1 MNKIDFINGQAPYI
15 NSDNLKTM
23 QDNAEL
29 KKYNLTLE
37 SELADN
43 SQLTVPANYR
53 VGTDCLQVYFERLL
67 NDKKRTLYRS
77 TEKQTA

>member
-1 MNKIDFINGQAPYI
+1 MDKVNYVNGQAPYI
-15 NSDNLKTM
+15 NQDNLNKM

-43 SQLTVPANYR
+43 SQITVPANYR

-67 NDKKRTLYRS
+67 IRERRTLYRS
-77 TEKQTA
+77 TEKQIQ

>member
-1 MNKIDFINGQAPYI
+1 MDKINFANGQAPYI
-15 NSDNLKTM
+15 NEDNLDKI

-43 SQLTVPANYR
+43 SQITVPAYYR

>member
-1 MNKIDFINGQAPYI
+1 MDKVNYVNGQAPYI
-15 NSDNLKTM
+15 NQDNLNKM

-43 SQLTVPANYR
+43 SQITVPANYR

-77 TEKQTA
+77 TERQTA

>member
-1 MNKIDFINGQAPYI
+1 MDKVNFVNGQAPYI
-15 NSDNLKTM
+15 NEDNLDKM

-43 SQLTVPANYR
+43 SQITVPANYR

-77 TEKQTA
+77 TEKQIQ